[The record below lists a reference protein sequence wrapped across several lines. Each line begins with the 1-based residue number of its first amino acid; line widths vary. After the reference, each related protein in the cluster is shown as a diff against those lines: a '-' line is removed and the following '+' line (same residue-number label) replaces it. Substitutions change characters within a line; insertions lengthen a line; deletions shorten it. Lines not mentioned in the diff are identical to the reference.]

1 MKKVLVILLFL
12 IVLGAGGFGTFHFYR
27 QNSNQLTLNATL
39 TQKNAQ
45 VQSQLDAIGAM
56 TVCYQVPYKVYS
68 GKPIDV
74 NTLKQVSVPVSTLGE
89 ASITDIAD
97 LQGMAYRVDVQPGT
111 ILSKDML
118 MEQDSEIMKFPRE
131 VDFMSVPVTL
141 KVGDYID
148 IRILLPN
155 AEEYVV
161 FNRKRV
167 ERLFNTTVTIF
178 VTEEENVILNAAI
191 ADYAQYNQY
200 TLLYMMKYLE
210 PGNANSA
217 AFFPVQHDVENFVRF
232 NKNITDPTRCINET
246 LRDHID
252 EVLLLYSS
260 SQNSQMAS
268 AFINGMRTQLTSQL
282 SMQADWVVKMTDDNG
297 NFNPTNSVSQDGLP
311 IGNSGGSS
319 STPTDDGT
327 SQNFD
332 QAVGEA
338 VDSLDQS
345 LDGLLEE
352 TDELR

>member
-1 MKKVLVILLFL
+1 MKKVLIILLFL
-12 IVLGAGGFGTFHFYR
+12 IVLGAGGFGTFHFYK
-27 QNSNQLTLNATL
+27 QNGNQISLNATL

-68 GKPIDV
+68 GKTIDV
-74 NTLKQVSVPVSTLGE
+74 NTLKQVSVPASTLGE

-118 MEQDSEIMKFPRE
+118 MEQDKEIMKFPRE
-131 VDFMSVPVTL
+131 IDFLSVPVTL

-148 IRILLPN
+148 IRIILPN

-161 FNRKRV
+161 FNRKKI
-167 ERLFNTTVTIF
+167 ERLYNTTVTIY
-178 VTEEENVILNAAI
+178 VTEEENVLLNAAI

-200 TLLYMMKYLE
+200 TLIYMMKYLE

-268 AFINGMRTQLTSQL
+268 AFISGMRTQLSSQL
-282 SMQADWVVKMTDDNG
+282 AMQSDWVSKMTDDSG
-297 NFNPTNSVSQDGLP
+297 TFNPSNDVSQDGL
-311 IGNSGGSS
+311 SGG
-319 STPTDDGT
+319 TQ
-327 SQNFD
+327 SQSFD
-332 QAVGEA
+332 ESVGESI
-338 VDSLDQS
+338 DSIDQS
-345 LDGLLEE
+345 IDGLIEE
-352 TDELR
+352 ANELN